1 MPNCIIPGCAKEGT
15 CLHQVEL
22 PGSEHLLCEGHY
34 QLLFV
39 SGMAGEE
46 DLRVYNAAY
55 QAILEQRRVEA
66 KAKEAGLVE
75 LPDSYLAGTDM
86 LLHGGPCARCGKEI
100 VVQKGVPFKLRVGA
114 EDGTR
119 VCPECIAK
127 EDAGRCAWCGWP
139 LKDRPEDGCVRG
151 NCSQRPLPDRLFDRA
166 RAERELSAKMGG
178 DVKLPPEPAAENR
191 EETGDG
197 QGPSRVALPHPES
210 EEEAGQ

>member
-75 LPDSYLAGTDM
+75 LPDVYLAGTDM
-86 LLHGGPCARCGKEI
+86 LLHGGPCVRCGKEI

-119 VCPECIAK
+119 VCPACIEKDEK
-127 EDAGRCAWCGWP
+127 ETADAQEPRQEAG
-139 LKDRPEDGCVRG
+139 PE
-151 NCSQRPLPDRLFDRA
+151 
-166 RAERELSAKMGG
+166 
-178 DVKLPPEPAAENR
+178 
-191 EETGDG
+191 G
-197 QGPSRVALPHPES
+197 QGTAPERPFF
-210 EEEAGQ
+210 GVDGPG